1 MEIKNLY
8 TLKTILEE
16 GSFANA
22 ANRLS
27 YTQSTITFQMR
38 QLEEELGV
46 TLFEKIGR
54 KMVFTQDGKRMLPYI
69 NDTIEAFEK
78 LQNIGRDLKDIK
90 GTISIILS
98 ESILCYKMEKVI
110 SEFHELAPHVELKL
124 KTMSCYDTKQAIVDG
139 NADLG
144 ICYDEQEEDERLSIH
159 SLGHV
164 NLILVASQR
173 VTELMG
179 LEQLDFEQQNSQINT
194 SFITDEPDGIFRK
207 QFEKYVKAKGIIL
220 NSTIE
225 LWNIETIKSL
235 VRSGM
240 GVTFLP
246 DFTVKEELRKNI
258 FVTLPHNIP
267 CDKTRA
273 IYVYHKNKYLGK
285 PLQLMIDLLEKY
297 TRLDTAD

>member
-54 KMVFTQDGKRMLPYI
+54 RMVFTQDGMRVLPYV
-69 NDTIEAFEK
+69 NETIEAYER
-78 LQNIGRDLKDIK
+78 LQNVGRDWKDIK
-90 GTISIILS
+90 GELNIILS

-110 SEFHELAPHVELKL
+110 SEFHELAPQVELKL
-124 KTMSCYDTKQAIVDG
+124 RTMSCYDTKQAIIEG

-144 ICYDEQEEDERLSIH
+144 ICYDEEEEEEGLNIH
-159 SLGHV
+159 SLGYV
-164 NLILVASQR
+164 NLILVASR
-173 VTELMG
+173 KLLEKMG
-179 LEQLDFEQQNSQINT
+179 EENLSFEQGNRKIDI

-207 QFEKYVKAKGIIL
+207 QLEKYVKENGIKL

-225 LWNIETIKSL
+225 LWNIAAIKSL
-235 VRSGM
+235 VKSNL

-246 DFTVKEELRKNI
+246 DFTVEEELKNHT
-258 FVTLPHNIP
+258 FVTLPHHISFE
-267 CDKTRA
+267 KTRA
-273 IYVYHKNKYLGK
+273 IYVTHKNKHINK
-285 PLQLMIDLLEKY
+285 PLQMMIELLEK
-297 TRLDTAD
+297 LV

>member
-54 KMVFTQDGKRMLPYI
+54 KMVFTQEGKRMLPYI
-69 NDTIEAFEK
+69 DETIEAFEK
-78 LQNIGRDLKDIK
+78 LQNIGRDLKEIR
-90 GTISIILS
+90 GEISIILS
-98 ESILCYKMEKVI
+98 ESILCYRMEKVI
-110 SEFHELAPHVELKL
+110 SEFHEIAPNVELKL
-124 KTMSCYDTKQAIVDG
+124 RTLSCYATKQAIIDG

-144 ICYDEQEEDERLSIH
+144 ICYDEQEADDRLSIH
-159 SLGHV
+159 SLGPV
-164 NLILVASQR
+164 NLLLVASSRLVQN
-173 VTELMG
+173 MG
-179 LEQLDFEQQNSQINT
+179 EEKLAFDKNDLRIET

-207 QFEKYVKAKGIIL
+207 QFEKYVKENNIRM

-225 LWNIETIKSL
+225 LWNIATIKSL
-235 VRSGM
+235 VRSNL

-246 DFTVKEELRKNI
+246 DFTVKEELENKS
-258 FVTLPHNIP
+258 FVALPHRIP
-267 CDKTRA
+267 CEKTRA
-273 IYVYHKNKYLGK
+273 IYIYHKNKYLSK

-297 TRLDTAD
+297 TRLDCAE

>member
-16 GSFANA
+16 GSFSAA

-27 YTQSTITFQMR
+27 YTQSTITFQMK

-54 KMVFTQDGKRMLPYI
+54 RMVFTQEGMQMLPYI
-69 NDTIEAFEK
+69 NDAIESFEK
-78 LQNIGRDLKDIK
+78 LQNVGRELKDIK
-90 GTISIILS
+90 GEISIILS

-110 SEFHELAPHVELKL
+110 SEFHELAPNVELKL
-124 KTMSCYDTKQAIVDG
+124 RTLSCFDTKQAIIDG

-144 ICYDEQEEDERLSIH
+144 ICYDEQEVDERLYVN
-159 SLGHV
+159 SLGSV
-164 NLILVASQR
+164 NLLLVASKKLANTMEDSLYSFDKKN
-173 VTELMG
+173 VSIG
-179 LEQLDFEQQNSQINT
+179 T

-207 QFEKYVKAKGIIL
+207 QFEKYVKENGITL

-225 LWNIETIKSL
+225 LWNIATIKSL
-235 VRSGM
+235 VRSNL

-246 DFTVKEELRKNI
+246 DFTVEEELKNGI
-258 FVTLPHNIP
+258 FVPLPHHIP
-267 CDKTRA
+267 CEKTRA
-273 IYVYHKNKYLGK
+273 IYVYHKNKYLSK
-285 PLQLMIDLLEKY
+285 PLMLMIDLLEKY
-297 TRLDTAD
+297 TRLDA